1 MISKTASPE
10 PSSPPASSTPV
21 QTAAEARDVPPSSNG
36 ISNSSSGTATG
47 ETTAPGEASGTENV
61 SSSNVEEE
69 AWITDELKVCIK
81 KNFEI
86 LVPDG
91 QGVILGLF

>member
-10 PSSPPASSTPV
+10 PSSPPASPTPV
-21 QTAAEARDVPPSSNG
+21 QTEVEARDVPPSSNR
-36 ISNSSSGTATG
+36 ISNSSSEIATG
-47 ETTAPGEASGTENV
+47 ATAAPGEASGAENV

-81 KNFEI
+81 KI
-86 LVPDG
+86 
-91 QGVILGLF
+91 